1 MKPFRIKAKRVARRL
16 VRKLAKPAALW
27 MIERQLRSSA
37 AREADVITAR
47 GINVSMRQYE
57 RKRQVDLIARRNLVR
72 GW

>member
-1 MKPFRIKAKRVARRL
+1 MKPIRINATRVARRL

-27 MIERQLRSSA
+27 LIERQLHSSA
-37 AREADVITAR
+37 AREADVIAAR
-47 GINVSMRQYE
+47 GITVPLARYE